1 MGLVVLWALP
11 DGWAHLELLAPD
23 LDDLVTERVRAN
35 AAAAGLGPELV
46 DDLIAGQIHLAHQA
60 RDAGVMVWAAY
71 SEGAGTL
78 DDPLSALSLTLA
90 VGELPAT
97 GRRAGSGGQGGAPMP
112 PVAPLLV
119 EDPHLTAF
127 VQEGRS
133 TLRLPGGDDDIPQ
146 FQVQVFLASTRARLV
161 LVLTVTTADPAREE
175 QARAVAREVATTV
188 TTVEVETEAA

>member
-1 MGLVVLWALP
+1 M
-11 DGWAHLELLAPD
+11 
-23 LDDLVTERVRAN
+23 TERVRAN
-35 AAAAGLGPELV
+35 AATAGLGPELV
-46 DDLIAGQIHLAHQA
+46 EGLVAVQLDLAHQA

-90 VGELPAT
+90 VGALPAASNST
-97 GRRAGSGGQGGAPMP
+97 RKPGGDP
-112 PVAPLLV
+112 PVPALRPFIV

-175 QARAVAREVATTV
+175 QARAVAREVAMTV

>member
-1 MGLVVLWALP
+1 MGWVVLWALP
-11 DGWAHLELLAPD
+11 GGWEHLELLAPD

-35 AAAAGLGPELV
+35 AATAGLGPELV
-46 DDLIAGQIHLAHQA
+46 EGLVAVQLDLAHQA

-90 VGELPAT
+90 VGALPAASNST
-97 GRRAGSGGQGGAPMP
+97 RRSGGDP
-112 PVAPLLV
+112 PVPALRPFIV

-175 QARAVAREVATTV
+175 QARAVAREVAMTV